1 MNFGASG
8 TVEVTF
14 TISAKGTVEK
24 PIGNWIFQGDR
35 IREGFAHDA
44 RTETEFPVKPA
55 KILKQKIASGSLTL
69 GALSTFHVWPGLV
82 EIAKRAGLDY
92 LIVDQEH
99 FTHGHEKVAEICAL
113 GRLIDFPILIR
124 PPAVELTHLR
134 LAMDLGPC
142 GLMLPHVE
150 SAADLAV
157 AQDAVYLRPRGK
169 RRPGGPGNRWVDDFN
184 YAGWKTQVE
193 DDLIILPQ
201 IESRAGL
208 ANREAIAAHPLTT
221 AMAMGMTSRPTW
233 ASAGSPSIRRWS
245 GRCNKPRR
253 PPRRPARRLGRSAT
267 RRS

>member
-1 MNFGASG
+1 MRPLAAPFAP
-8 TVEVTF
+8 
-14 TISAKGTVEK
+14 TIPVLTGRKLD
-24 PIGNWIFQGDR
+24 FQGDR

-134 LAMDLGPC
+134 LAMDLGPTGRKLDFQGDRIREGFSDSDS
-142 GLMLPHVE
+142 GLTDIRTSSRGWEGCCHFKII
-150 SAADLAV
+150 SAFIVPLWLKVRRRTREVPPALR
-157 AQDAVYLRPRGK
+157 LRPA
-169 RRPGGPGNRWVDDFN
+169 PGV
-184 YAGWKTQVE
+184 
-193 DDLIILPQ
+193 
-201 IESRAGL
+201 
-208 ANREAIAAHPLTT
+208 
-221 AMAMGMTSRPTW
+221 
-233 ASAGSPSIRRWS
+233 
-245 GRCNKPRR
+245 
-253 PPRRPARRLGRSAT
+253 
-267 RRS
+267 

>member
-1 MNFGASG
+1 MHDLRPRARCFFLSRPKSDFGAG
-8 TVEVTF
+8 
-14 TISAKGTVEK
+14 AGRKLD
-24 PIGNWIFQGDR
+24 FQGDR

-253 PPRRPARRLGRSAT
+253 PARRLGRSAT